1 VGRGTRTSSQ
11 AARARLRAR
20 GDGEAGQG
28 GKTAGTDRALLH
40 AALRRAGLDAYEV
53 GGCVRDRLL
62 GVPAKDIDIAVCK
75 TTYEQLASRL
85 AAEEGVT
92 VSPLEFDNG
101 HSKQIIGVRLRAPYT
116 DKEGVEIALGRSER
130 STGAGHHG
138 FEVTTDPAI
147 SIEDDLARRDFTIN
161 AMAIEVATGKLID
174 PYGGAADLAAGRL
187 RAVSERSF
195 EEDPLRLLRGI
206 TAISRFDV
214 RPDEQTFAQMRRCAG
229 LLSRTLPAD
238 GGRLP
243 DERIRMELEKTLG
256 GRPGDAPRP
265 AVADALRIARDTGI
279 LTHALPELAP
289 TLAFDQDNPY
299 HDLTL
304 DEHIFTAIER
314 ASQANASD
322 AVRWALLFHDAG
334 KPQVAWRNPKT
345 GRLSFYANPDCTE
358 TVPADAL
365 HPEDEVVAEHADG
378 TVTVRRPRRGHA
390 EVGAEIAVSAMRR
403 LRCPAEQIKRVE
415 LLVREHMFSDD
426 DGFDDLPEHKQRV
439 RARRFIHRVARD
451 YARREPGRV
460 REIVEDLLLLRRCD
474 RAAKRTITPQDWLTR
489 PSRFEQ
495 IVGEE
500 LNSPVFTWQINIDG
514 RELVKLVG
522 NGPQVGSLLEQ
533 LRDELVNQPHPAD
546 CNTPEWLLA
555 RARRIAG
562 RHPSR

>member
-1 VGRGTRTSSQ
+1 MGRGTRTSSQ
-11 AARARLRAR
+11 AARARLRGR

-75 TTYEQLASRL
+75 TTYEQLVSRL

-130 STGAGHHG
+130 STSAGHHG

-174 PYGGAADLAAGRL
+174 PYGGAADLAARRL

-265 AVADALRIARDTGI
+265 AVADALRVARDTGI
-279 LTHALPELAP
+279 LTHALPELTP
-289 TLAFDQDNPY
+289 TFAFDQDNPH

-314 ASQANASD
+314 ANQANASD

-334 KPQVAWRNPKT
+334 KPQAAWRNPKT
-345 GRLSFYANPDCTE
+345 GRLSFYDNPGYTE
-358 TVPADAL
+358 TIPADEVR
-365 HPEDEVVAEHADG
+365 PGEEVVEERADG
-378 TVTVRRPRRGHA
+378 LVTVRRPRRGHA
-390 EVGAEIAVSAMRR
+390 DVGAEIAAKAMRR
-403 LRCPAEQIKRVE
+403 LRCPAEQIKHVE
-415 LLVREHMFSDD
+415 VLVREHMFRDD
-426 DGFDDLPEHKQRV
+426 EGFEWLSEHKQRV
-439 RARRFIHRVARD
+439 RARKFIHRVACE
-451 YARREPGRV
+451 YARRDPDRV
-460 REIVEDLLLLRRCD
+460 RAIVEDLLLLRRCD
-474 RAAKRTITPQDWLTR
+474 HAAKRLAQPDGWLAR
-489 PSRFEQ
+489 PNRFEQ
-495 IVGEE
+495 VVREE
-500 LNSPVFTWQINIDG
+500 LASPIFTWQLNIDG
-514 RELVKLVG
+514 REIVNLVG
-522 NGPQVGSLLEQ
+522 NGPQVGELLEK
-533 LRDELVNQPHPAD
+533 LRHELICQQDAATL
-546 CNTPEWLLA
+546 NTPEWLLD
-555 RARRIAG
+555 RARRLA
-562 RHPSR
+562 RASD